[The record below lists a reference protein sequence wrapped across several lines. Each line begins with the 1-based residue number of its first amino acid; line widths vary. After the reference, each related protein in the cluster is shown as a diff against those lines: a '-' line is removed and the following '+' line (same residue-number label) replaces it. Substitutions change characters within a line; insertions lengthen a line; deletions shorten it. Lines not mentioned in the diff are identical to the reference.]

1 MQKLSCNN
9 FKKNNYIYKG
19 EFMDI
24 TRPTYMEINLDNLDY
39 NIEQIRKKVG
49 SNVEIMPVIKAN
61 GYGTYINK
69 RKDVLDKFN
78 IVAVATVDEAID
90 IRKTGFTASE
100 LALELMKKGII
111 VRDCTSFKGLDEY
124 WIRIS
129 ICTLDEDK
137 KFIEIIKEVLN

>member
-1 MQKLSCNN
+1 ML
-9 FKKNNYIYKG
+9 
-19 EFMDI
+19 
-24 TRPTYMEINLDNLDY
+24 
-39 NIEQIRKKVG
+39 
-49 SNVEIMPVIKAN
+49 
-61 GYGTYINK
+61 
-69 RKDVLDKFN
+69 
-78 IVAVATVDEAID
+78 ID